1 MAQPLYRIFEGPARC
16 LILALMDFRAEGV
29 ENVPRKGGVILACTH
44 QSHLDPVMYSAAIPR
59 RPRYVARKTLFGNRV
74 FGLMIQGFGAISI
87 DRDSTGAAEM
97 RGIVETLDRG
107 EAVIVFPEG
116 TRTKDG
122 EIGRL
127 KAGIGLLAKRAGAP
141 VVPAAVDGAFQCWP
155 RHRKL
160 FRPGRIRIQYG
171 EPVTY
176 GSESKRREVL
186 LDLEA
191 RLRALHERAKVMA

>member
-1 MAQPLYRIFEGPARC
+1 
-16 LILALMDFRAEGV
+16 
-29 ENVPRKGGVILACTH
+29 
-44 QSHLDPVMYSAAIPR
+44 
-59 RPRYVARKTLFGNRV
+59 
-74 FGLMIQGFGAISI
+74 
-87 DRDSTGAAEM
+87 M
-97 RGIVETLDRG
+97 RGILETLDRG

-155 RHRKL
+155 RHRKI

-176 GSESKRREVL
+176 GSESKRSEVL
-186 LDLEA
+186 LDLGA